1 MVPSSSSVFPISQMT
16 PQFIPLLKSEVWE
29 LYLILHFTSLFPIPI
44 SSPVT
49 SITSTFK
56 IYPWLACSSSPLH
69 GCHWSLSYH
78 RLEPKPHVL
87 QVIDE
92 FLFWTKSLKTGL
104 SAAYMPRRP
113 FYTHNQ
119 RDPLKIKLL
128 EHNFPAENPQWLSHH
143 QEAIESL
150 GDWSPS

>member
-1 MVPSSSSVFPISQMT
+1 MKRTHGSFLFLSLPHLTNDTTIHPVAQVRSLGVIFDSSLYLTVPHPHFLTSNIYHFHLQNLSLTCLLLIPSSWLP
-16 PQFIPLLKSEVWE
+16 LKSK
-29 LYLILHFTSLFPIPI
+29 LP
-44 SSPVT
+44 
-49 SITSTFK
+49 
-56 IYPWLACSSSPLH
+56 PLV
-69 GCHWSLSYH
+69 
-78 RLEPKPHVL
+78 K
-87 QVIDE
+87 
-92 FLFWTKSLKTGL
+92 WTKSLKTGL